1 MSGESDEEE
10 ERAKLYVPPRVVAM
24 PYDGDDDEGV
34 KERKRKKKVQSSI
47 VQELRNEYLDIP
59 EEVNDVGSGFRSHRE
74 TKEEKERE
82 MFEEANFIRL
92 PKKRKGQGTRQ
103 RGGASDVL
111 DDLDLGAFP
120 SGSAHQPGS
129 GGKKKLSARKR
140 SAGGSKTKR
149 GHRHK

>member
-1 MSGESDEEE
+1 MF
-10 ERAKLYVPPRVVAM
+10 A
-24 PYDGDDDEGV
+24 
-34 KERKRKKKVQSSI
+34 
-47 VQELRNEYLDIP
+47 
-59 EEVNDVGSGFRSHRE
+59 
-74 TKEEKERE
+74 TKFGRCR
-82 MFEEANFIRL
+82 FEEANFIRL

-129 GGKKKLSARKR
+129 GGKKKSSARKR
-140 SAGGSKTKR
+140 SAGGKVHLSPPLSPGSHYHLFIYYAGSKTKR